1 MENEG
6 AQLHGV
12 VIITLPPADN
22 PSKGKTITSF
32 FSLTQPNP
40 PPPPSL
46 PLPQQHIHIHTNFRF
61 RKFRRAFSFISI
73 SILAILLWRSLY
85 SSQTIFEFSSAEKE
99 NEGNDEENNSFV
111 FPIYPKWGVGEKHGN
126 DVELKLGKVLH
137 AGNDGVGRKKKITK
151 IGSSS
156 PDSSTVFSVKGNV
169 YPYGLYYVS
178 LLVGNPPRPYHLDM
192 DTGSDLTWIQCDAPC
207 TSCAKGPHPLYKPTK
222 QSLVSSENL
231 ICKEVQSNQKYGYS
245 DSGDQCDYEI
255 EYEDRSS
262 SLGVLAR
269 DEMQLMASNG
279 TLLKP
284 NFIFGCAYDQQ
295 GQLSVSPA
303 KTDGIIG
310 LSGAKISL
318 PSQLASRG
326 FIRNVVGHCIAR
338 GENNHGY
345 MFLGDDFLPQWGMTW
360 VPMLNS
366 HSSNSY
372 HSEIIKLAYGGEQLL
387 LGGRGNSVG
396 QVVFDTG
403 SSYTYFPKEA
413 YYDLVASLEDFLGER
428 LVLDSSDPT
437 LPVCWRAEIPIRS
450 VKDVKSLFRPLTLHF
465 RSKWWII
472 SRKLSIP
479 PEDYLIIS
487 EKGNVCLGIL
497 DGSKVHDG
505 STIIL
510 GDVSLRGQLIA
521 YDNVNQKIGWMKS
534 NCAAPQRYD
543 SLPFFS

>member
-1 MENEG
+1 M
-6 AQLHGV
+6 
-12 VIITLPPADN
+12 
-22 PSKGKTITSF
+22 
-32 FSLTQPNP
+32 
-40 PPPPSL
+40 
-46 PLPQQHIHIHTNFRF
+46 
-61 RKFRRAFSFISI
+61 
-73 SILAILLWRSLY
+73 Y
-85 SSQTIFEFSSAEKE
+85 SSNTLTELKSSSSDK
-99 NEGNDEENNSFV
+99 DEELNSFA
-111 FPIYPKWGVGEKHGN
+111 FPIYPKWGVGEKRGN
-126 DVELKLGKVLH
+126 DVELKLGKVVV
-137 AGNDGVGRKKKITK
+137 NDGVGYKKTTK
-151 IGSSS
+151 IG
-156 PDSSTVFSVKGNV
+156 SSTVFSVRGDV

-178 LLVGNPPRPYHLDM
+178 VLVGNPPRPYHLDM

-222 QSLVSSENL
+222 KSLVSSEDL
-231 ICKEVQSNQKYGYS
+231 MCKEVQSNQKHGYCES
-245 DSGDQCDYEI
+245 CGQCDYEI
-255 EYEDRSS
+255 EYEDHSS

-269 DEMQLMASNG
+269 DEMQLRVSNA
-279 TLLKP
+279 TLLRP
-284 NFIFGCAYDQQ
+284 NFVFGCAYDQQ

-366 HSSNSY
+366 HSLNSY
-372 HSEIIKLAYGGEQLL
+372 HSKIVNLAYGGEQLVQDT
-387 LGGRGNSVG
+387 LGHSVG

-403 SSYTYFPKEA
+403 SSYTYLPKEA
-413 YYDLVASLEDFLGER
+413 YDDLVASLEDFLGER
-428 LVLDSSDPT
+428 LVLDNSDLT
-437 LPVCWRAEIPIRS
+437 LPLCWRAESPIRS
-450 VKDVKSLFRPLTLHF
+450 LKDVKGFFRSLTLHF
-465 RSKWWII
+465 GSRWWIM

-505 STIIL
+505 TTIIL
-510 GDVSLRGQLIA
+510 GDVSLRGKLVA
-521 YDNVNQKIGWMKS
+521 YDNVNQKIGWTKS
-534 NCAAPQRYD
+534 DCAVPQRYD
-543 SLPFFS
+543 SLPFFF